1 MVRLLQGKNVERVSN
16 LVYRIFRLQEF
27 FTHIVEVNHPD
38 NASPCI
44 YAMWHCHQLC
54 IHGVQNRSKL
64 NVMISR
70 SRDGDIIA
78 RVVEKWGFKTIRGSK
93 GKQGAVEATMQM
105 ITALKSGENGA
116 MMVDGP
122 HGPARVVKDG
132 VVKIAKMAGVPIIP
146 IFWYSENFTFA
157 KFPSWDS
164 LRMPIFDTNLINLY
178 GEPIYVKNDDD
189 EETARQKL
197 QESLENLEKLAPEAY
212 NEVYK
217 WGLWKKKRSDS
228 SRFKWNP

>member
-1 MVRLLQGKNVERVSN
+1 MVKLLKGKNVDRVSN

-38 NASPCI
+38 IKPPFI
-44 YAMWHCHQLC
+44 YAMWHGNQLC

-64 NVMISR
+64 NVLISR
-70 SRDGDIIA
+70 SRDGEIIA

-105 ITALKSGENGA
+105 ISALKSGENCA

-122 HGPARVVKDG
+122 HGPAKVVKDG
-132 VVKIAKMAGVPIIP
+132 VIKIAKMAGVPIIP
-146 IFWYSENFTFA
+146 ILWYSDNFTLA

-164 LRMPIFDTNLINLY
+164 FRMPIFETNLINIY
-178 GEPIYVKNDDD
+178 GEPIYVNNDGD

-197 QESLENLEKLAPEAY
+197 QLSLENLETLAPEAY
-212 NEVYK
+212 EEVYK

-228 SRFKWNP
+228 SRFRWNP

>member
-1 MVRLLQGKNVERVSN
+1 MVKLLRGKNADRVSN

-38 NASPCI
+38 NVSPCM
-44 YAMWHCHQLC
+44 YAMWHCHQMC

-64 NVMISR
+64 NVLISR
-70 SRDGDIIA
+70 SRDGEIIA
-78 RVVEKWGFKTIRGSK
+78 QVVEKWGFKTIRGSK
-93 GKQGAVEATMQM
+93 GKKGAVEATMQM
-105 ITALKSGENGA
+105 ISALKSGENGA

-132 VVKIAKMAGVPIIP
+132 VVKIAKMAGVPIVP
-146 IFWYSENFTFA
+146 IYWYSENFTFA

-178 GEPIYVKNDDD
+178 GDPIYVPEDCD
-189 EETARQKL
+189 EEEIRLKL
-197 QESLENLEKLAPEAY
+197 QASLEDLERRAPEAY
-212 NEVYK
+212 KEVYK
-217 WGLWKKKRSDS
+217 WGLWKRKRSAS
-228 SRFKWNP
+228 SQYRWNP